1 MLGFTTLSE
10 TPVSA
15 LGSSAAVAA
24 SGSITV
30 TFSNPT
36 NLAFDA
42 EANFV
47 SPSIAALFTT
57 NTLGFDAESN
67 ITLPN
72 TVSALFSTQ
81 DVTVTADANKVS
93 PTVQATFSNPTTI
106 DFDAEA
112 NFVSP
117 TVAMTFSTP
126 DNAGFDAEANTNS
139 LPTVEAT
146 ISFDATNVL
155 YKGEANRTLDATPAT
170 FTTPATLPT
179 KATANII
186 IQTTAGM
193 VFTTQDVGF
202 DAEANTNALTGIQ
215 NTFTVPSIIDSKAS
229 ANTNP
234 LPTVGLVFTQ
244 NAAWVFDIEDVDFSI
259 YTTNYNRERT
269 IYLTTYVDNRTVY
282 IEQDYRTIIV
292 SDYRKDRLIFIAA

>member
-10 TPVSA
+10 APVTA
-15 LGSSAAVAA
+15 LGSSAATAVP
-24 SGSITV
+24 GSTTV

-36 NLAFDA
+36 TIDFDA

-93 PTVQATFSNPTTI
+93 PTVQATFSHPTTI

-126 DNAGFDAEANTNS
+126 ANAGFDAEANTNS

-146 ISFDATNVL
+146 ILFDATNVL

-170 FTTPATLPT
+170 FTTPTTLT
-179 KATANII
+179 SKGTANII
-186 IQTTAGM
+186 IQTAGM

-215 NTFTVPSIIDSKAS
+215 NTFTVPSIIDGKAS

-234 LPTVGLVFTQ
+234 LPTVGLVLTQ

-292 SDYRKDRLIFIAA
+292 SDYRKDRLVFIAA